1 MLQIGNYPLQYDLS
15 LLQTIYHRPNRSKNS
30 YTDIPDSMD
39 LVIKDN
45 VTGEKFIE
53 TIENPEYTWYRIK
66 NEVFVDYNL
75 AFIEKEKCDEITVP
89 YRKLLKSIAEATGNE
104 TFFDNNAENGD
115 YRNNQRLHEHVRV
128 MGSDMNIEDFY
139 RFQFG
144 ESYKNAFGPINKSYL
159 DIEVDSRTAKG
170 DFVEPGEC
178 PINAVTFIDDR
189 TQTVDRIGVL
199 MGLKFPAGK
208 EMEELAATYSGKL
221 PPVRVSADG
230 AECHLS
236 GLENLA
242 ANLWTKTKDRALVS
256 AFVLEFLAKTL
267 EKMTA
272 GADKLFPGLPIV
284 YAGGVMSNRFLQSR
298 LGKREE
304 TCFAK
309 PEFSADN
316 AAGIALLCRKTYLK
330 EA

>member
-1 MLQIGNYPLQYDLS
+1 MAALYSAGRTDL
-15 LLQTIYHRPNRSKNS
+15 TAR
-30 YTDIPDSMD
+30 
-39 LVIKDN
+39 
-45 VTGEKFIE
+45 EF
-53 TIENPEYTWYRIK
+53 
-66 NEVFVDYNL
+66 L
-75 AFIEKEKCDEITVP
+75 AFHVSGGTTEGLHVSPAEIGFSVSV
-89 YRKLLKSIAEATGNE
+89 LGGSL
-104 TFFDNNAENGD
+104 D
-115 YRNNQRLHEHVRV
+115 LHA
-128 MGSDMNIEDFY
+128 GQAI
-139 RFQFG
+139 
-144 ESYKNAFGPINKSYL
+144 
-159 DIEVDSRTAKG
+159 
-170 DFVEPGEC
+170 
-178 PINAVTFIDDR
+178 
-189 TQTVDRIGVL
+189 DRIGVL

-272 GADKLFPGLPIV
+272 GADKLFPGRPIV

-298 LGKREE
+298 LGKREG
-304 TCFAK
+304 TFFAK

-330 EA
+330 EHDI